1 MLRKTSWPTVF
12 AVLVCFSFMAAPAH
26 ADVAKSNY
34 VMTDTIHLP
43 GAVRWDLLTFD
54 ANKHR
59 LFIAR
64 GDSVDVVDMEAKK
77 IIGSIPA
84 DGAHGVALA
93 PEFGK
98 GFISNGKSN
107 TLTVFDLE
115 TLKPISTIP
124 TGTKPDVVVYDDQTK
139 QIFAANA
146 DSGDITAINA
156 KDGTVVGAI
165 KLDGQPEFIALDG
178 KGKLFV
184 NLEDK
189 SQIDVVDLKTLKV
202 INHFDLAP
210 QCEEPTGLAIDKAH
224 NRLFSVCA
232 NKNMLVVDAGDG
244 KIINTLPIGQH
255 SDGAA
260 FDEAAGLAF
269 SSNGDG
275 TLTVVGMDNGHYK
288 VAQTIQTK
296 VTARTMTLDP
306 LTHTV
311 YLAAAET
318 EGFDPPSEKH
328 PEPRPHVKPDT
339 FMVLVIGTK
348 L

>member
-1 MLRKTSWPTVF
+1 
-12 AVLVCFSFMAAPAH
+12 
-26 ADVAKSNY
+26 
-34 VMTDTIHLP
+34 MTDTIPLP
-43 GAVRWDLLTFD
+43 GALRWDLLTFE
-54 ANKHR
+54 AKKHR

-64 GDSVDVVDMEAKK
+64 SDSVDVVDMEAKK
-77 IIGSIPA
+77 ITGSIPA

-93 PEFGK
+93 PEFNR
-98 GFISNGKSN
+98 GFISNGKSS
-107 TLTVFDLE
+107 TLTIFDLE
-115 TLKPISTIP
+115 TLTPISTVP

-139 QIFAANA
+139 QVFAANA

-156 KDGTVVGAI
+156 KDGTIVGTI

-189 SQIDVVDLKTLKV
+189 SQIDVVDIKTLKV
-202 INHFDLAP
+202 TNHFDLAP
-210 QCEEPTGLAIDKAH
+210 NCEGPTGLAIDKAH

-232 NKNMLVVDAGDG
+232 NKSMLVVDAATG
-244 KIINTLPIGQH
+244 KIIDTPPIGQH
-255 SDGAA
+255 SDGAV
-260 FDEAAGLAF
+260 FDEAKGLAF

-275 TLTVVGMDNGHYK
+275 TLTVVGEDSGHYK
-288 VAQTIQTK
+288 VVQAVQTN

-306 LTHTV
+306 LTHTI

-318 EGFDPPSEKH
+318 EGFDSPTEQH

-339 FMVLVIGTK
+339 FMLLTVSLVSPAR
-348 L
+348 